1 MVEGM
6 LLTAVDQS
14 HTSLV
19 ETLPGLKPAGYTGL
33 EPTGRFL
40 AFFLEREGLRSDV
53 PNDEL

>member
-19 ETLPGLKPAGYTGL
+19 ETLPALKPAGYTGL
-33 EPTGRFL
+33 EPTARFL
-40 AFFLEREGLRSDV
+40 AVF
-53 PNDEL
+53 